1 MELHAVAQW
10 LIICDTL
17 ENALSQIPLCDTF
30 PAQVFRSECFSLLF
44 SFASTFRH
52 PSIEPFCHCTMYH
65 YMNNVHW
72 EGSLF
77 PKEKKRKKEDIVKD
91 TFMNLVELFRIQR
104 VCILLISLWILLYRF
119 MLILF
124 VCWCHLIASVLCVL
138 WNFSKIG
145 PAFLSHNPHPWM
157 YLFCCL
163 SSIRLK

>member
-77 PKEKKRKKEDIVKD
+77 PKEKKERKK
-91 TFMNLVELFRIQR
+91 T
-104 VCILLISLWILLYRF
+104 LLRTHLWIWLNC
-119 MLILF
+119 F
-124 VCWCHLIASVLCVL
+124 VFNECAFFWFHFGYYFIVLC
-138 WNFSKIG
+138 S
-145 PAFLSHNPHPWM
+145 S
-157 YLFCCL
+157 CL
-163 SSIRLK
+163 CVDVIW